1 MQRWTGTSVR
11 RVEDPRLLTGRGT
24 FVDDLLPEGVLHV
37 AFVRS
42 HWAHA
47 DLLGV
52 DAEDARRMPGVVAV
66 LTGADVAGAV
76 GIRPGVG
83 PEGLAVPAVEPM
95 CTDRLR
101 YVGDLVAMV
110 VATSRATAEDAAD
123 AVVVD
128 AEPREPVLLLDDALD
143 DEIAPIFADLESN
156 VVHEQSYFYGDPT
169 LHFSGAPRIVRR
181 SIIQSRQANLPM
193 EGRAVLAEWHD
204 ERLVVHA
211 AFQNPYALRGALAA
225 RLGVDESHITV
236 KCPDIGGSFGQK
248 AYPMREEILVAHA
261 ARVVGRPV
269 KWVEDRAENLVTAG
283 HARDETLHVAA
294 AVELD
299 GRIRA
304 LHVQMSVD
312 QGAYPLGTLP
322 SSIFS
327 TLVRVLFPGPYAIE
341 HLRFDARVFATNKGS
356 YVAYRGPWEAET
368 FARERLL
375 DAIAHDLRIDPVE
388 VRLRN
393 LVPAHEFPRRMV
405 TGPTQENVA
414 IAETMD
420 RALARIDLIRTRALC
435 AEARARGMLR
445 GVGFAVVLEPAPGPP
460 DYSAALG
467 AGASPRTAQSAW
479 ARLDADGT
487 VRVHTS
493 QIPHGQSHH
502 TTLAQL
508 AADRLGV
515 AYHEV
520 VVVSGDT
527 DDTPFN
533 LVGTGGSRAATLASG
548 AVLGAADALAAQLV
562 DAAAELLEAAPAD
575 LELVD
580 AGVQVRGTPVRRVD
594 YATLA
599 RERGAF
605 HVSFDYAIPPGG
617 WSQATHACLVD
628 IDPDTGEVTV
638 LRYVVAEDCGRII
651 NPRVVDGQI
660 CGGVAQGIAGVL
672 LERFAYGE
680 DGQPLTTTLLDYLP
694 PLATDLPRIEI
705 EHLERPTHGEHEYRG
720 VGEGGAIGAPAALVS
735 AIENALAAYDVQL
748 GEQHLPPWR
757 IRELIDQAK
766 GRAR

>member
-24 FVDDLLPEGVLHV
+24 FVDDLLPDGTLHV

-47 DLLGV
+47 DVLGIDV
-52 DAEDARRMPGVVAV
+52 DDARAVPGVVAV
-66 LTGADVAGAV
+66 LTGADVATA
-76 GIRPGVG
+76 ISTRPGIG

-95 CTDRLR
+95 CTDRVR
-101 YVGDLVAMV
+101 FAGDLVGMV
-110 VATSRATAEDAAD
+110 VATSRAAAEDAAA

-128 AEPREPVLLLDDALD
+128 AAPRDPVMLLDDALD
-143 DEIAPIFADLESN
+143 PAIAPIFADLESN
-156 VVHEQSYFYGDPT
+156 LLYDETFTYGDPT
-169 LHFSGAPRIVRR
+169 LQFSGAPRIVRR

-193 EGRAVLAEWHD
+193 EGRAVLAVPD
-204 ERLVVHA
+204 GERLVVHA

-225 RLGVDESHITV
+225 RLGMDEAAITV
-236 KCPDIGGSFGQK
+236 RCPDIGGSFGQK

-261 ARVVGRPV
+261 ARLLGRPV
-269 KWVEDRAENLVTAG
+269 KWIEDRAENLVAAG
-283 HARDETLHVAA
+283 HARDESLHVAA

-304 LHVQMSVD
+304 VHVQMSVD

-322 SSIFS
+322 SSIFP

-393 LVPAHEFPRRMV
+393 LVPASAFPRTML
-405 TGPTQENVA
+405 TGPTQEDVA

-420 RALARIDLIRTRALC
+420 RALARIDLIRTRAWC
-435 AEARARGMLR
+435 AEARARGLLR

-460 DYSAALG
+460 NYSQALG
-467 AGASPRTAQSAW
+467 AGASPRSAQQAW

-515 AYHEV
+515 AYHDV

-548 AVLGAADALAAQLV
+548 AVLGAADALREAIVEVAA
-562 DAAAELLEAAPAD
+562 DLLEAAPSD
-575 LELVD
+575 LELAD
-580 AGVQVRGTPVRRVD
+580 AGVHVRGTPTRRVGF
-594 YATLA
+594 AAIAQQRGPLA
-599 RERGAF
+599 
-605 HVSFDYAIPPGG
+605 VSFDYAIPPGG
-617 WSQATHACLVD
+617 WSQATHACVVD
-628 IDPDTGEVTV
+628 VDPDTGEVTI
-638 LRYVVAEDCGRII
+638 LRYVVAEDCGKII

-672 LERFAYGE
+672 LERFAYGD
-680 DGQPLTTTLLDYLP
+680 DGQPLTTTLMDYLP

-705 EHLERPTHGEHEYRG
+705 EHLERPTHREHEYRG

-735 AIENALAAYDVQL
+735 AIENALAVHDVQI

-757 IRELIDQAK
+757 LRELIEQAK
-766 GRAR
+766 GRGR